1 MKTGKD
7 KKALDKLYRRR
18 NRYDL
23 QPDFQREKVW
33 SKDKKQKLLD
43 TILKNW
49 DIPKIYL
56 NVVDKENF
64 ELIDGQQRFVTIYEF
79 YGNSLTLSKKYSGE
93 YGGLYYEDLPDEIK
107 DIFDDYEFDLV
118 LIYDATDEELKEL
131 FARLQLGT
139 PLNSA
144 EKLNAT
150 PGNMRDFVKE
160 LSSHDFFK
168 TSVPIPDK
176 RYIFQAVCAQI
187 VLLEEEGIKNVK
199 FQNLADFYERNRNY
213 NKKGENG
220 KKIKRILDYMFQI
233 FDSKTVA
240 FRNRASIIS
249 FYLLL
254 SVLIDK
260 DILLTAE
267 WGKRLKKFYVDFQI
281 NLKNEVEK
289 GVDAEDAELIIYQSR
304 VNQAADSKDS
314 IKDRH
319 NILKKRLLTFDS
331 KFNQFFEDME
341 SQIEI
346 TEYKT
351 KEIIKEKAENCLSLI
366 SEINKISKT
375 NHGQEVFKLT
385 DNFVESAVIISQIT
399 DTKSK
404 FKSFID
410 ALYKIIYE
418 STGNLKRIPKE
429 LLHDDAVY
437 FDIKHIRSDF
447 YHDIEHGQAS
457 KIQKKQEIISN
468 VYYKYLEKKS
478 FTEII
483 NEELPSFQLDLLNE
497 IINELGRLKD
507 KL

>member
-1 MKTGKD
+1 MKTEKD
-7 KKALDKLYRRR
+7 KKSLDKLYRRR

-49 DIPKIYL
+49 DIPKIFL
-56 NVVDKENF
+56 NVADKENF
-64 ELIDGQQRFVTIYEF
+64 GLIDGQQRFEAIYEF

-118 LIYDATDEELKEL
+118 LIYDATDEEIKEL

-144 EKLNAT
+144 EKLNAA
-150 PGNMRDFVKE
+150 PGIMRDFVKE
-160 LSSHDFFK
+160 LSSHDLFK

-176 RYIFQAVCAQI
+176 RYVFQAVCAQI

-199 FQNLADFYERNRNY
+199 FQNLAEFYERNRDY
-213 NKKGENG
+213 NKKGEKG
-220 KKIKRILDYMFQI
+220 KKIKKILDYIFQI
-233 FDSKTVA
+233 FASKTVA

-254 SVLIDK
+254 SELIDK
-260 DILLTAE
+260 DMPLTPE
-267 WGKRLKKFYVDFQI
+267 WGKRLKKFFVDFQI

-341 SQIEI
+341 NQIEI
-346 TEYKT
+346 IGYKT
-351 KEIIKEKAENCLSLI
+351 KEIIKEKAENCLFLI
-366 SEINKISKT
+366 SEINIISKT
-375 NHGQEVFKLT
+375 NNGQEVFKLT
-385 DNFVESAVIISQIT
+385 DNFLKSAAIISQIA

-404 FKSFID
+404 FESFID

-429 LLHDDAVY
+429 LFNDDAVY
-437 FDIKHIRSDF
+437 FDIKHIRSDL
-447 YHDIEHGQAS
+447 YHDIEHGKAS
-457 KIQKKQEIISN
+457 KIKRKQEIISN

-478 FTEII
+478 FAEIT
-483 NEELPSFQLDLLNE
+483 NEELLSFQIDLLSE
-497 IINELGRLKD
+497 IIDELGRLKD